1 MSEIFADALAA
12 PSATASLLI
21 SMALIAVALGT
32 IGVYGVISF
41 LVSRQTRDFGIR
53 LALGAHRRDVFW
65 LVIRAGARLCVTGI
79 ALGVLGAAAVA
90 RWLSSELYG
99 VSSIDPA
106 TYISVVLGVS
116 LVTLIAC
123 YIPTRRA
130 MAVDPLIVIREP

>member
-99 VSSIDPA
+99 VSSIDP
-106 TYISVVLGVS
+106 TNISVVLGVS